1 MDPLAEVLLRE
12 RFPGS
17 AGRIMLCERTTWR
30 IGGPALSITVGS
42 VPMLSDLLGL
52 TAEEGIGT
60 FVLGKGSNILASDEG
75 CDRVIIVL
83 GGDLTRADWKSDDDR
98 WILSCGAG
106 RRLPSLAGAA
116 CTRGASGMDFA
127 VGIPGTIGGAIFMNA
142 GAYGGSISDDL
153 TAVRCVGPSGE
164 ERVMRPSECGFG
176 YRSSVFQGGSLVI
189 TGAEFLLRGGDPAAL
204 RERARSV
211 LALRRDTLPLDL
223 PSAGSVF
230 RKPSGEIAPGK
241 VIEESGLK
249 GRMVGGAMVSRI
261 HANFIVNTGGASS
274 SDVSDLIETVKD
286 EVHSRTGILLA
297 EEIRYLGRED

>member
-17 AGRIMLCERTTWR
+17 TGRIMLREWTTWR
-30 IGGPALSITVGS
+30 IGGPACFITVCS

-52 TAEEGIGT
+52 TAAEGIGT

-83 GGDLTRADWKSDDDR
+83 GGELAHADWKSDDDR

-153 TAVRCVGPSGE
+153 TVVWCVGPSGE

-176 YRSSVFQGGSLVI
+176 YRSSVFQEGSLVI
-189 TGAEFLLRGGDPAAL
+189 TGAEFRLRGGDPAAL

-211 LALRRDTLPLDL
+211 LALRRERLPLDL

-230 RKPSGEIAPGK
+230 RKPAGDVPPGK

-249 GRMVGGAMVSRI
+249 GRTVGGAMVSRI

-274 SDVSDLIETVKD
+274 SDVSDLIKTVKD
-286 EVHSRTGILLA
+286 EVHLRTGILLA